1 MRKIAIITDGWR
13 TDTNYAWIG
22 GCRQFIQEHGLD
34 ADLYVFN
41 SFGNFSKDEKFN
53 LGEYNITSLPDY
65 SKFDGVI
72 VELTNV
78 ANTETIKKIT
88 DPIIE
93 AGIPAVSLLEG
104 IDGFYR
110 AGIDNYNAM
119 RKIVEH
125 IVKKHGCRKL
135 NYVGGPKKSGEN
147 KERVR
152 AFKDVLMENGIPVE
166 QERIVH
172 MDYTVETGSWA
183 FEHFNNKDLLPEAF
197 ICANDN
203 IAVGIMHQAAANGY
217 NVPQDFFVTGFDN
230 FDKASYYSPRI
241 TTIGFI
247 REQIAYDAMRILD
260 NVWNGRENVHDNY
273 TSVKL
278 ICQESCGCQAENP
291 PGRGQYVID
300 RIFGD
305 VRKIDMENLLM
316 DLKRKLLE
324 CDTYA
329 QMAEHLSICI
339 AGLKCREM
347 YVLMNTDLMDMD
359 TIEVEALED
368 YREEYITEGYPDDM
382 KVVYAC
388 HGNNNCRNIC
398 KSDKSLVPD
407 LWEKEKNSLYV
418 FSPLHF
424 REREIGYVVLK
435 ECDYILVNHFLFEAI
450 STFTEALE
458 YLYNNLVLK
467 RMNERLSLLYI
478 TDSLTGL
485 YNRMAY
491 DKIAIPLY
499 KKCMEKSK
507 KVMIMFVDAD
517 HLKYINDNFG
527 HDMGNFAISSIA
539 TVIKQ
544 NIPADAIAMRYGGD
558 EFVIMVPDYSDLQA
572 RVLEKKL
579 QDEFAEYTKKFS
591 QVFPI
596 EASCGY
602 VIAENGEKTIN
613 DYINEADEKMYNV
626 KKMKKADRK

>member
-305 VRKIDMENLLM
+305 VRKIDMKN
-316 DLKRKLLE
+316 RF
-324 CDTYA
+324 
-329 QMAEHLSICI
+329 I
-339 AGLKCREM
+339 GR
-347 YVLMNTDLMDMD
+347 VVTD
-359 TIEVEALED
+359 
-368 YREEYITEGYPDDM
+368 R
-382 KVVYAC
+382 
-388 HGNNNCRNIC
+388 
-398 KSDKSLVPD
+398 
-407 LWEKEKNSLYV
+407 
-418 FSPLHF
+418 
-424 REREIGYVVLK
+424 K
-435 ECDYILVNHFLFEAI
+435 EC
-450 STFTEALE
+450 
-458 YLYNNLVLK
+458 
-467 RMNERLSLLYI
+467 
-478 TDSLTGL
+478 
-485 YNRMAY
+485 
-491 DKIAIPLY
+491 
-499 KKCMEKSK
+499 
-507 KVMIMFVDAD
+507 
-517 HLKYINDNFG
+517 
-527 HDMGNFAISSIA
+527 
-539 TVIKQ
+539 
-544 NIPADAIAMRYGGD
+544 
-558 EFVIMVPDYSDLQA
+558 
-572 RVLEKKL
+572 
-579 QDEFAEYTKKFS
+579 
-591 QVFPI
+591 
-596 EASCGY
+596 
-602 VIAENGEKTIN
+602 
-613 DYINEADEKMYNV
+613 
-626 KKMKKADRK
+626 

>member
-1 MRKIAIITDGWR
+1 M
-13 TDTNYAWIG
+13 
-22 GCRQFIQEHGLD
+22 
-34 ADLYVFN
+34 
-41 SFGNFSKDEKFN
+41 
-53 LGEYNITSLPDY
+53 
-65 SKFDGVI
+65 I

-388 HGNNNCRNIC
+388 HGNKNCRNIC

-407 LWEKEKNSLYV
+407 LWEKEKTACM
-418 FSPLHF
+418 FFHHF
-424 REREIGYVVLK
+424 
-435 ECDYILVNHFLFEAI
+435 I
-450 STFTEALE
+450 SG
-458 YLYNNLVLK
+458 
-467 RMNERLSLLYI
+467 RGR
-478 TDSLTGL
+478 
-485 YNRMAY
+485 
-491 DKIAIPLY
+491 
-499 KKCMEKSK
+499 
-507 KVMIMFVDAD
+507 
-517 HLKYINDNFG
+517 
-527 HDMGNFAISSIA
+527 
-539 TVIKQ
+539 
-544 NIPADAIAMRYGGD
+544 
-558 EFVIMVPDYSDLQA
+558 
-572 RVLEKKL
+572 
-579 QDEFAEYTKKFS
+579 
-591 QVFPI
+591 
-596 EASCGY
+596 
-602 VIAENGEKTIN
+602 
-613 DYINEADEKMYNV
+613 
-626 KKMKKADRK
+626 